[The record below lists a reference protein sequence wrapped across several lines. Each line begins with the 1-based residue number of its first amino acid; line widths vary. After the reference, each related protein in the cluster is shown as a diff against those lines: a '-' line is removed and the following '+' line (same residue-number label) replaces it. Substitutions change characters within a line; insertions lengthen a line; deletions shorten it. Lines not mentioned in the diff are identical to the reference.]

1 MNSVSKL
8 FLKIFQVDMG
18 LFILQYYKEGGDRQK
33 AMKRLRVP
41 PLGERKSDLTTL
53 KVGFFTGA
61 FVCLFVTMVVS
72 GRRNVSY
79 KCVLCCLTLAFIRHL
94 AIFHNSQ
101 ENNWRIIV
109 RLYRGP
115 MLIALFLFF
124 MGLNVQVN
132 SEFGVFTEKAIFF

>member
-1 MNSVSKL
+1 
-8 FLKIFQVDMG
+8 
-18 LFILQYYKEGGDRQK
+18 
-33 AMKRLRVP
+33 MKRLRVP

-72 GRRNVSY
+72 GITIQLPLVNPEQL
-79 KCVLCCLTLAFIRHL
+79 KCMHL
-94 AIFHNSQ
+94 IFDCFVAIFHDSS

-124 MGLNVQVN
+124 IGLNVKV
-132 SEFGVFTEKAIFF
+132 T